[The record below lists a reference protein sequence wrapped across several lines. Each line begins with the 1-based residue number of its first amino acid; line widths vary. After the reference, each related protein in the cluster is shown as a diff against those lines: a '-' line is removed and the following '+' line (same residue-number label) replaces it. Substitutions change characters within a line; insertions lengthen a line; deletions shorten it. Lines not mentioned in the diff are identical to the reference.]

1 LDRIKIDRA
10 FMSEVA
16 TEPNAAAVV
25 HGILNLAQSLG
36 LGCVAEGIENN
47 EQLDYLK
54 QQICADMQGFLF
66 SRPLAAEDVSRVLA
80 EVMGPKP
87 LVDDQ

>member
-1 LDRIKIDRA
+1 
-10 FMSEVA
+10 
-16 TEPNAAAVV
+16 
-25 HGILNLAQSLG
+25 
-36 LGCVAEGIENN
+36 VAEGIENN